1 MSTPSQFALDIS
13 RFVAKAKM
21 NADRCVRKV
30 VLDMGTRIVMRSP
43 VGDASHWAHPAPAGY
58 IGGRF
63 RANWQYGDGAVPNG
77 ELTGIDPTGNATIQR
92 FIASVKESG
101 AAGKVHYLTNNLPYA
116 YRLEYGWS
124 RQAPNGMV
132 GVTVVEFQSIVN
144 AAAKDV
150 NR

>member
-1 MSTPSQFALDIS
+1 MELS
-13 RFVAKAKM
+13 R
-21 NADRCVRKV
+21 
-30 VLDMGTRIVMRSP
+30 S
-43 VGDASHWAHPAPAGY
+43 
-58 IGGRF
+58 
-63 RANWQYGDGAVPNG
+63 G